1 MYGVLYQD
9 LGFVGNEGETLR
21 LRFQAGHFPSTS
33 SQRVQS
39 NCSWVAQNPNLSLL
53 EMPIFPPPHSLA
65 QRGATHCDPSEVQ
78 RTRELVQRGYRKD
91 ENPRSQPWK
100 GVRAEDVIRKK
111 RENENHPKT
120 GFRSANHLASSPPH
134 FSPLSAPLSLLPFF
148 SLPDL
153 AAQRE
158 HESTRLA
165 GEV

>member
-1 MYGVLYQD
+1 MITMDKNKHGD
-9 LGFVGNEGETLR
+9 K
-21 LRFQAGHFPSTS
+21 
-33 SQRVQS
+33 QS
-39 NCSWVAQNPNLSLL
+39 NA
-53 EMPIFPPPHSLA
+53 
-65 QRGATHCDPSEVQ
+65 
-78 RTRELVQRGYRKD
+78 
-91 ENPRSQPWK
+91 
-100 GVRAEDVIRKK
+100 KK
-111 RENENHPKT
+111 RIKVILIENENHPKT